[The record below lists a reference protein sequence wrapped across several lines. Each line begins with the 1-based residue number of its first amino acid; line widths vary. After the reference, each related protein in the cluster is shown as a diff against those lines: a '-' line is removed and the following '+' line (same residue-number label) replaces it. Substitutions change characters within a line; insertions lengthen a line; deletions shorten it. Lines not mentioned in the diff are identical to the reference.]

1 MGGFFPKNFFR
12 NFFVYPLQRGLC
24 PHFDIYK
31 GEEGRGDTSPH
42 SQGGGMGGYYR
53 EGVIKKPLCN
63 YRGVGCIFDISK

>member
-1 MGGFFPKNFFR
+1 MGGFFPKNFFW

-42 SQGGGMGGYYR
+42 SQGGGMGG
-53 EGVIKKPLCN
+53 V
-63 YRGVGCIFDISK
+63 